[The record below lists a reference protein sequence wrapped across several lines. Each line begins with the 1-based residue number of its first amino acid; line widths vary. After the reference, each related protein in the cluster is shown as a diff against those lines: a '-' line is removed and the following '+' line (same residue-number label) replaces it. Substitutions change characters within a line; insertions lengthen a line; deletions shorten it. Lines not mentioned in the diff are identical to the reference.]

1 LKSAKLSRTFPLA
14 LMMAMTTWTGP
25 LLAFENVQ
33 VHGFIN
39 QGYFLSSGNN
49 MYGNS
54 DSNGGTLDF
63 TEIGIN
69 GSIQALPNLRLAIQG
84 IYRHAGQTSNEAR
97 IDYALLDW
105 TAVEEENYQLG
116 IRLGRVKNPL
126 GFYNDT
132 RDVAFTR
139 PSIFLPQGIYLER
152 SRNLYLG
159 SDGIQFYLNKTT
171 SMGNFSLQVNA
182 GKLDD
187 DVKEVEIAILNY
199 DTPGYL
205 DMNRS
210 YMGKLEFES
219 NSGATRLAL
228 SYADIDM
235 DYKPG
240 TGGFFSAGDI
250 SFELFILSAQQS
262 FNRFTLTAEYH
273 KQYNIFEGLGP
284 LYPEV
289 NPISENYYLQG
300 DYRFNDQFQATLR
313 YDVAYLNKDDKNGE
327 LFTFL
332 TGGPSHA
339 AYSKDYMAGIRWTPN
354 NSWMVQAEYHRIDG
368 TSTLSF
374 ADNPDLVSTKQH
386 WNLFALQLSYRF

>member
-1 LKSAKLSRTFPLA
+1 MIIVIWA
-14 LMMAMTTWTGP
+14 GP
-25 LLAFENVQ
+25 LFATDSFQ

-39 QGYFLSSGNN
+39 QGYFLSSDNN
-49 MYGNS
+49 VYGNS
-54 DSNGGTLDF
+54 DSNDGTLDL

-69 GSIQALPNLRLAIQG
+69 SSVRPLANLRLAIQG
-84 IYRHAGQTSNEAR
+84 VYRHAGKTSNGAR

-105 TAVEEENYQLG
+105 TVIEKEDYQLG
-116 IRLGRVKNPL
+116 FRLGRVKNPL

-159 SDGIQFYLNKTT
+159 SDGVQFYLNNTT
-171 SMGNFSLQVNA
+171 SIGDFSLQVNA

-187 DVKEVEIAILNY
+187 DVKELEIAILRS
-199 DTPGYL
+199 DAPGYL
-205 DMNRS
+205 DIKPA

-219 NSGATRLAL
+219 NSGATRLAF

-240 TGGFFSAGDI
+240 AGDPFSAGDI
-250 SFELFILSAQQS
+250 SFELFVFSAQQS
-262 FNRFTLTAEYH
+262 FNQITLTAEYQRQH
-273 KQYNIFEGLGP
+273 NAFENLGQF
-284 LYPEV
+284 YPDYKS
-289 NPISENYYLQG
+289 PSENYYLQG

-313 YDVAYLNKDDKNGE
+313 YDAAYLNKDDQNGKS
-327 LFTFL
+327 TAAL
-332 TGGPSHA
+332 TGYPSHA
-339 AYSKDYMAGIRWTPN
+339 AYSKDYMTGIRWTPN
-354 NSWMVQAEYHRIDG
+354 ISWMVQAEYHRIDG

-374 ADNPDLVSTKQH
+374 ADNPDLLSTKQH